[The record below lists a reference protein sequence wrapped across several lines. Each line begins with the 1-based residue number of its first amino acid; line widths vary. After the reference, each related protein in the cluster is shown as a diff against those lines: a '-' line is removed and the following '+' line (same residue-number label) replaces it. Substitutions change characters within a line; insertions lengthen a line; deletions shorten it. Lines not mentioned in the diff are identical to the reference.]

1 MGCKY
6 SCLITFL
13 LFSFRLPRSFTCY
26 SAELLLLGF
35 DMQSKLMECCG
46 AGSQIDRDNIHQLLE
61 PPWPL
66 LSRWLFGDIFFVNFL
81 VYLKKSVKSI
91 KIASGFF
98 YTPPPW
104 AAALLPRKLCSEEHF
119 LLLRKKIDMISCGKI
134 NQNDG
139 CSTFGNV

>member
-6 SCLITFL
+6 SCLIAFL
-13 LFSFRLPRSFTCY
+13 PFSFRLPRSFTCY

-66 LSRWLFGDIFFVNFL
+66 LSRRLFGDIISFVN
-81 VYLKKSVKSI
+81 VVAYLKKSVKSI

-119 LLLRKKIDMISCGKI
+119 LRKKIDMISCGKI